1 MSIGDERHRVSRGD
15 ERHGVSRESKRR
27 YAAAAFVTLLILSVF
42 WPSPVVSAN
51 RLWLGERLSVDEL
64 SFLGREAP
72 SWDVVFWCFAGLL
85 LLLILQSAESRDFAE
100 PLRQLR
106 ALRVDRGLW
115 PRAAIGFVAGVAA
128 TLVVW
133 LVFDRPV
140 LAWAEGVQSDFTEN
154 VIRIVNRFGG
164 GMNPVMIVMFFL
176 VAGVAYLER
185 RWVSYAIA
193 MAIGGLTAG
202 IAGQIIKQLV
212 GRARPELWL
221 GPSHYAPGSSTSF
234 PSGHTV
240 GAFALAG
247 VLLFGSRSLTLR
259 IAALLLAAAVGM
271 SRVLAFRHWMSD
283 VTASAAIGLVV
294 AWAVTR
300 SVIPL
305 TKSPGVSP

>member
-1 MSIGDERHRVSRGD
+1 MSTEG
-15 ERHGVSRESKRR
+15 KRR
-27 YAAAAFVTLLILSVF
+27 YASAAFVTLLILSVF
-42 WPSPVVSAN
+42 WPSPIVSAN

-85 LLLILQSAESRDFAE
+85 LLIILQSADSRDFAE
-100 PLRQLR
+100 PLRRLR

-115 PRAAIGFVAGVAA
+115 PRAAIGLLAGAAA
-128 TLVVW
+128 TVFVW
-133 LVFDRPV
+133 LVLDQPV
-140 LAWAEGVQSDFTEN
+140 LAWAEGVQSDLTEN

-164 GMNPVMIVMFFL
+164 GMNPVMIVLFFL
-176 VAGVAYLER
+176 IAGVAYLER

-193 MAIGGLTAG
+193 MAIGGLAAG
-202 IAGQIIKQLV
+202 IIGQIIKQLV

-247 VLLFGSRSLTLR
+247 VLLFASRNWPLR
-259 IAALLLAAAVGM
+259 IIVLLLAAAVGL
-271 SRVLAFRHWMSD
+271 SRVLAFRHWLSD
-283 VTASAAIGLVV
+283 VTASAALSLVV

-300 SVIPL
+300 VVIPL
-305 TKSPGVSP
+305 TKSTEAGP

>member
-1 MSIGDERHRVSRGD
+1 MSTEG
-15 ERHGVSRESKRR
+15 KRR
-27 YAAAAFVTLLILSVF
+27 YASAAFVTLLILSVF
-42 WPSPVVSAN
+42 WPSPIVSAN

-85 LLLILQSAESRDFAE
+85 LLIILQSADSRDFAE
-100 PLRQLR
+100 PLRRLR

-115 PRAAIGFVAGVAA
+115 PRAAIGLLAGAAA
-128 TLVVW
+128 TVFVW
-133 LVFDRPV
+133 LVLDQPV
-140 LAWAEGVQSDFTEN
+140 LAWAEGVQSDLTEN

-164 GMNPVMIVMFFL
+164 GMNPVMIVLFFL
-176 VAGVAYLER
+176 IAGVAYLER

-193 MAIGGLTAG
+193 MAIGGLAAG
-202 IAGQIIKQLV
+202 IIGQIIKQLV

-247 VLLFGSRSLTLR
+247 VLLFASRNWPLR
-259 IAALLLAAAVGM
+259 IIVLLLAAAVGL
-271 SRVLAFRHWMSD
+271 SRVLAFRHWLSD
-283 VTASAAIGLVV
+283 VTASAAVGLVV

-300 SVIPL
+300 VVMPL
-305 TKSPGVSP
+305 TKSSELRP

>member
-1 MSIGDERHRVSRGD
+1 MSTGD
-15 ERHGVSRESKRR
+15 ERHGVSRDAKRR
-27 YAAAAFVTLLILSVF
+27 YASAAFVTLLILSVF
-42 WPSPVVSAN
+42 WPSPIVSAN
-51 RLWLGERLSVDEL
+51 RLWLGERLAVDEL

-72 SWDVVFWCFAGLL
+72 SWDIVFWCFAGLL
-85 LLLILQSAESRDFAE
+85 LLVILQSADSRNFAE

-115 PRAAIGFVAGVAA
+115 PRAAIGLAAGIAA
-128 TLVVW
+128 TLFAW
-133 LVFDRPV
+133 LVLDRRV

-164 GMNPVMIVMFFL
+164 GMNPVMIVLFFL
-176 VAGVAYLER
+176 IAGVAYLER

-193 MAIGGLTAG
+193 MAIGGLAAG
-202 IAGQIIKQLV
+202 IAGQIIKHLV

-247 VLLFGSRSLTLR
+247 VLLFASRNPPLR
-259 IAALLLAAAVGM
+259 AVAILLAAAVGLA
-271 SRVLAFRHWMSD
+271 RILAFRHWLSD
-283 VTASAAIGLVV
+283 VTASAAIGLIV
-294 AWAVTR
+294 AWAATR
-300 SVIPL
+300 VVIPL
-305 TKSPGVSP
+305 TKPGELRP